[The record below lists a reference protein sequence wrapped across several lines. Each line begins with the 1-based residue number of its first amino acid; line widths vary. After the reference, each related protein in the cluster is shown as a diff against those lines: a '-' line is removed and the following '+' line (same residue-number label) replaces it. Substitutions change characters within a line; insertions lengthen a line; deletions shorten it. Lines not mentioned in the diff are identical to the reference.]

1 MHQVLACKSTLAR
14 QASSEHHEC
23 SGMICSR
30 HMGEHSVARRTIK
43 QCTGLMMMGWGC
55 YQSCHKSM
63 TQKLA
68 HEQMHTAPY
77 SRSCWGAQCIYV
89 NSIQA
94 KTQGVTPCGTPTGQ
108 SGTPGIVQQTHLLEE
123 LLLQLVRPALVCRA
137 VCRQVANISAL
148 QHHLHQCNNIFTFAT
163 ILPFITILPLWYTD
177 DMSHGSTFGSVPHP
191 TTTSVLSTTAKQ
203 APGR

>member
-77 SRSCWGAQCIYV
+77 SRPCYGAQCIYGQV
-89 NSIQA
+89 IRQNM
-94 KTQGVTPCGTPTGQ
+94 GGTPCGTTHGWVRRPRHCAADPPAGRTPPLA
-108 SGTPGIVQQTHLLEE
+108 GTP
-123 LLLQLVRPALVCRA
+123 
-137 VCRQVANISAL
+137 SACESCSL
-148 QHHLHQCNNIFTFAT
+148 PPSGQCLRTSA
-163 ILPFITILPLWYTD
+163 
-177 DMSHGSTFGSVPHP
+177 SSASV
-191 TTTSVLSTTAKQ
+191 
-203 APGR
+203 